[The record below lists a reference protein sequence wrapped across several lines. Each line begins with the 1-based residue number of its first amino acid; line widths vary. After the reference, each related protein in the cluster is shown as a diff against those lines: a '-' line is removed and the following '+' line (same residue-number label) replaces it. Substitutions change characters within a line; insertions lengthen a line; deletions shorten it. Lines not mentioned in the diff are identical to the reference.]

1 MATSESS
8 SLRRLSP
15 SDIGD
20 YGLLFYSSSDPLS
33 RIVMAI
39 TKQEFSD
46 LAFYYRH
53 HGNVNVIVVT
63 PFEDTWFKR
72 VHIDTI
78 LRDPT
83 TTSAAIK
90 RLDKEH
96 EALSLALFQL
106 LNVKGN
112 KADTTKDF
120 LRFLV
125 GVPCQGSV
133 PCCGIELVNRTMAL
147 MDKCLHFSDNNTIS
161 TKTLDDLD
169 KPFDNDRGRLL
180 AYLCSTLTQAVGPR
194 QMQSYIAPDGLF
206 APLTYLRLDRERH
219 VEQMHDN
226 TTMNGSYTLV
236 QLVSLFLDM
245 LRDDDFYSTVCRGV
259 TEGKK
264 HSSAL
269 TRVLTTALSE
279 MSDSR
284 VESLQYIINCLVAG
298 DIHISHI
305 RTLVQDANQDA
316 DKVSMFTKQ
325 AGQRATV
332 PSIEHDL
339 RVVVRT
345 DGVSQSRHRL
355 RQKTKELYQMV
366 NRLVTDSKA
375 RGQGS
380 LDINHLAALTSEL
393 AELTHLHVDKIPEL
407 PDNSS
412 YSIIARTDSE
422 PIVRLLLD
430 SGNEIHLSIYGSDL
444 SAFSRD
450 ELLEILE
457 ELDGTE
463 SERFDNLRAAITA
476 KLAE

>member
-1 MATSESS
+1 MATTESS

-15 SDIGD
+15 SEIGD
-20 YGLLFYSSSDPLS
+20 YGLLFYSCSDPVS

-72 VHIDTI
+72 VYIDTI
-78 LRDPT
+78 LRDPKT
-83 TTSAAIK
+83 MSVAVK

-106 LNVKGN
+106 LNIKGN
-112 KADTTKDF
+112 KTDTTKDF

-125 GVPCQGSV
+125 GAPCHSSV
-133 PCCGIELVNRTMAL
+133 PCCGVELVNRTMAL
-147 MDKCLHFSDNNTIS
+147 MGKTLHFSDNNTIS

-169 KPFDNDRGRLL
+169 KPFDNDRGKLL

-206 APLTYLRLDRERH
+206 GPLTYLR
-219 VEQMHDN
+219 VDN
-226 TTMNGSYTLV
+226 NKNEHTGESDTDFRTIN
-236 QLVSLFLDM
+236 QLLTLFLDM
-245 LRDDDFYSTVCRGV
+245 LRDDEFYSAVCRGV

-269 TRVLTTALSE
+269 TRILTTALAE

-284 VESLQYIINCLVAG
+284 VESLQYIINCLASG
-298 DIHISHI
+298 DIHVSHI
-305 RTLVQDANQDA
+305 RTLVEDANQDA
-316 DKVSMFTKQ
+316 DRVSMFTKQ
-325 AGQRATV
+325 AGQRATI
-332 PSIEHDL
+332 PTFEHDL
-339 RVVVRT
+339 RVVVRV

-366 NRLVTDSKA
+366 NRLVVDSKA
-375 RGQGS
+375 HGQGS

-393 AELTHLHVDKIPEL
+393 AELTHLDVDKIPEL

-412 YSIIARTDSE
+412 YTIIARTDSQ
-422 PIVRLLLD
+422 PVIKLLLD
-430 SGNEIHLSIYGSDL
+430 SGKEIHLSMYGSDL
-444 SAFSRD
+444 SAFNRD

-457 ELDGTE
+457 ELDGAE